1 MSYLKGG
8 LQSLGINSGM
18 MLHLV
23 LVTGMLFV
31 YDLAAYIAMQQG
43 STIFERF
50 NRLPKVVRWIVYVA
64 VVDLMVIWFMQ
75 YGADSSSFVYF
86 EF

>member
-1 MSYLKGG
+1 
-8 LQSLGINSGM
+8 
-18 MLHLV
+18 MLIA
-23 LVTGMLFV
+23 
-31 YDLAAYIAMQQG
+31 YDLTAYIATEHG

-50 NRLPKVVRWIVYVA
+50 NRLPKVVRWLVCIV

>member
-1 MSYLKGG
+1 
-8 LQSLGINSGM
+8 
-18 MLHLV
+18 
-23 LVTGMLFV
+23 MLFF
-31 YDLAAYIAMQQG
+31 YDLFAYIAMQQG
-43 STIFERF
+43 STIFVRF